1 MPVSLQ
7 QELRQNR
14 PFATLEE
21 EALLSIQRTA
31 AVLGRA
37 MAEMLKP
44 HDLSAAQYN
53 VLRILR
59 GAGDAGLCRYEVGDR
74 LVSPVPDVTR
84 LLDRLEARGLVART
98 RDAADRRQSR
108 ARITEAGLRLLEALD
123 VNLRQRQKEVLGHVP
138 AADLQAL
145 VALLAV
151 VRSGG

>member
-1 MPVSLQ
+1 MPLSLQ
-7 QELRQNR
+7 QELKQTR

-37 MAEMLKP
+37 MAETLKP

-84 LLDRLEARGLVART
+84 LLDRLEARGLVARA
-98 RDAADRRQSR
+98 RDTADRRQSR
-108 ARITEAGLRLLEALD
+108 ARITEDGLRVLETLDGALPQ
-123 VNLRQRQKEVLGHVP
+123 RQRAVLGHVP
-138 AADLQAL
+138 AADLRAL
-145 VALLAV
+145 IGLLAA
-151 VRSGG
+151 VRSGR